1 MWFPRNITPDE
12 KQILIWLWDERERS
26 RLQRVLS
33 WRLRQSSHTRS
44 HTSGLDR
51 RVYLDDITR
60 NRILGTAVKPLKAL
74 PLRSENRPVFHGGY
88 P

>member
-12 KQILIWLWDERERS
+12 MQILIWLWDERERS

-33 WRLRQSSHTRS
+33 WGLRQSSHNT
-44 HTSGLDR
+44 HQVLTGGC
-51 RVYLDDITR
+51 IWT
-60 NRILGTAVKPLKAL
+60 ILPAIAFFGTAVKPLKAL

>member
-12 KQILIWLWDERERS
+12 KQILIWLWDELERS

-33 WRLRQSSHTRS
+33 WRLRQSSHTPS
-44 HTSGLDR
+44 LDR

-60 NRILGTAVKPLKAL
+60 NRILGTAVNPLKAL